1 MASIQTSMDM
11 IHKISGSLQNITKDL
26 SMTMA
31 KFEEGQKTVMAFSC
45 SLKSSQMVA
54 EFNKINNAVEE
65 QTNHFKNLLN
75 MAGKISNSGSKMFS
89 SLKNSVPV
97 RGVADL
103 VKGQMGPAM
112 QSMDNVERFERSMT
126 AITGNSS
133 VAKAALEE
141 LKSVTKG
148 TSYGLDTAAA
158 SVQNFTTRGMNIKDA
173 TAEVKN
179 WADAVAFYGN
189 GTNEELSAVT
199 NTLAAMMSRGFVD
212 MDQLSRLTEMG
223 IPVLDMYAQATGQ
236 TVAAVQDDLNR
247 GRISA
252 QNFITTVSSAFTTGT
267 NGVANISGAAGKAG
281 NTWSG
286 AISNMRG
293 SVIQGISSMI
303 ENINDA
309 SGEAGFGTAQEGLKG
324 FGEIIG
330 SILPTIGS
338 IIGSGITFFAE
349 HGDQILGII
358 QVLFSLAAA
367 YMIVAGAIGIVT
379 TVITICQTVM
389 TLFGTIAGLIFGVIS
404 IVAIAGVAFAIF
416 SLIDWIKDLNGK
428 TGDIGETMEL
438 VFKKIQITI
447 MQLGVKWSCIT
458 GGIKI
463 SWNLLCQAIE
473 TAWRTIYMAVLQGVY
488 GIGNTIRSMV
498 NGAIDLINGLIGALN
513 KIPGVSINTIEHVQ
527 WSGIDEIG
535 RMAQEQRDKIDQ
547 LWKDT
552 DKKNM
557 EIADEITDKEAAADQ
572 AQREYDALYK
582 EYTTNND
589 DNKGKGPL
597 EENPFGSISAT
608 ITNIGDDTKKTAAN
622 TADLSD
628 QLSVTTEQLKYLK
641 DYATAKAVNRYT
653 SSTIKV
659 AMNNHNNISSNM
671 DLDGITNHLKT
682 QLEEKLSST
691 AEGVYA

>member
-11 IHKISGSLQNITKDL
+11 IHKISGSLQTITKDL

-103 VKGQMGPAM
+103 VK
-112 QSMDNVERFERSMT
+112 
-126 AITGNSS
+126 
-133 VAKAALEE
+133 AALEE

-199 NTLAAMMSRGFVD
+199 NTLAAMMSRGSVD

-223 IPVLDMYAQATGQ
+223 IPVLNMYAQATGQ
-236 TVAAVQDDLNR
+236 TVAAVQDDLNS

-286 AISNMRG
+286 AISNMKG

-535 RMAQEQRDKIDQ
+535 KMAQEQRDKIDQ